1 MSIENNKK
9 IEIKDKLKTP
19 NRILAM
25 TLMILIAVLVSLGP
39 LLLRSMED
47 ADVWQILFYRSV
59 SWIAALCMILLFKYR
74 FNLLKNI
81 HAIGKWGVIAGL
93 LLAFAQITYIQAL
106 NNITV
111 ANTTFVLSAIPFLTA
126 LVAFIFLRE
135 KIKLITLLMMVVAGS
150 GIYIMVSGG
159 IRGGNAYGNFMALL
173 TLAGFASFPVIL
185 RKNRHIDMLP
195 TMLVPALIIGLVGL
209 CVKGND
215 LNISNN
221 DLILSFIWGGVINGF
236 AHTLFIAVSRKLLAA
251 EITLF
256 MLLEFIL
263 SPLWVWG
270 LIGEVPAKDTLT
282 GGIFVIFAIIMIAAI
297 ELFNFNKKQ
306 QSDISEKT
314 VNDRRILSNEEI
326 KVAVKNIN
334 ENNKPSN
341 EFILT
346 KNEIERLIRKDMKS
360 WIENYMSKTFK
371 KSLEEYFSQT
381 NKR

>member
-59 SWIAALCMILLFKYR
+59 SWIAALFMILLFKYR

-93 LLAFAQITYIQAL
+93 LLACAQITYIQAL

-135 KIKLITLLMMVVAGS
+135 KIKLFTLLMMVVAGS

-159 IRGGNAYGNFMALL
+159 IRVGNA
-173 TLAGFASFPVIL
+173 
-185 RKNRHIDMLP
+185 
-195 TMLVPALIIGLVGL
+195 
-209 CVKGND
+209 
-215 LNISNN
+215 
-221 DLILSFIWGGVINGF
+221 
-236 AHTLFIAVSRKLLAA
+236 
-251 EITLF
+251 
-256 MLLEFIL
+256 
-263 SPLWVWG
+263 
-270 LIGEVPAKDTLT
+270 
-282 GGIFVIFAIIMIAAI
+282 
-297 ELFNFNKKQ
+297 
-306 QSDISEKT
+306 
-314 VNDRRILSNEEI
+314 
-326 KVAVKNIN
+326 
-334 ENNKPSN
+334 
-341 EFILT
+341 
-346 KNEIERLIRKDMKS
+346 
-360 WIENYMSKTFK
+360 
-371 KSLEEYFSQT
+371 
-381 NKR
+381 

>member
-59 SWIAALCMILLFKYR
+59 SWIAALFMILLFKYR

-93 LLAFAQITYIQAL
+93 LLACAQITYIQAL

-135 KIKLITLLMMVVAGS
+135 KIKLFTLLMMVVAGS

-173 TLAGFASFPVIL
+173 TLVGFASFPVIL

-209 CVKGND
+209 SVKGND

-270 LIGEVPAKDTLT
+270 LIGEMPAKDTLT

-326 KVAVKNIN
+326 EVAVKNIN